1 MNHSV
6 ESDRYEKEDLLGD
19 LDRSNNTTK
28 PLSTVKIWM
37 ATRFASYKKVHPM
50 REHDALYQ
58 LPSALVHS
66 KPVFDQQDKGLLTGN
81 WVRQM
86 FLKDNKTQR
95 ESEVTSRFFKKLKS
109 ENNPVQIQET
119 PSPI

>member
-19 LDRSNNTTK
+19 LNRSNNTSK
-28 PLSTVKIWM
+28 PSSAVKIWM
-37 ATRFASYKKVHPM
+37 ATRFASYKKVHPQ

-58 LPSALVHS
+58 LPSALVRS
-66 KPVFDQQDKGLLTGN
+66 KPQGQGLLTEN
-81 WVRQM
+81 WVRQR
-86 FLKDNKTQR
+86 FLKDNKTQS

-109 ENNPVQIQET
+109 QNNAVQIQET
-119 PSPI
+119 LSPF